1 MGTSKDNL
9 IQRTT
14 ELEGNLMEE
23 QAKSIE
29 YENRYNQLLE
39 ENKDFE
45 EQLRIA
51 KDDLKFCRNKNKNL
65 EDQLKSK
72 VTYIHET
79 SHLYCSDGEMHIQYG
94 DCENEN
100 WVVYNTDQLFK
111 DLPFIINQVVKENKK
126 MQSYYLGQIKK
137 ELLDLMVEG
146 EEKYMDIDEQAIN
159 DPKDI

>member
-45 EQLRIA
+45 EQLRL
-51 KDDLKFCRNKNKNL
+51 LKLETKRILAESNYSLKESKN
-65 EDQLKSK
+65 QS
-72 VTYIHET
+72 TYIHET

>member
-9 IQRTT
+9 IQRIT

-23 QAKSIE
+23 QETLRLVKKGSKKLLD
-29 YENRYNQLLE
+29 ENRN
-39 ENKDFE
+39 
-45 EQLRIA
+45 
-51 KDDLKFCRNKNKNL
+51 LK
-65 EDQLKSK
+65 DQLKSK

-94 DCENEN
+94 DCDNEN

-111 DLPFIINQVVKENKK
+111 DLPFIINQVIKENKK

-146 EEKYMDIDEQAIN
+146 EDKYMDIEDQVIN
-159 DPKDI
+159 EPKDELNGI

>member
-94 DCENEN
+94 DCDNEN

-146 EEKYMDIDEQAIN
+146 EDKYMDIDEQAIN